1 MTFRTRLLVVFA
13 GTIVAAVAM
22 IVWIVSV
29 STARVFEQLDAERTA
44 ALVQQFQ
51 KEFVLRGEEI
61 AGAAQRIADSDA
73 ALRVAIDV
81 NRAEPDYS
89 LHVNDATALA
99 SSHGLDFLEL
109 VAGDGSI
116 VSSAQWPRALRIKKP
131 GSLSR
136 WTGNRSPHFSSVRIC
151 PTMPH
156 WRSKPCASAQWATPG
171 SM

>member
-13 GTIVAAVAM
+13 ATIVAAVAM

-61 AGAAQRIADSDA
+61 ARAAQRIADSDA

-89 LHVNDATALA
+89 LHVNDA
-99 SSHGLDFLEL
+99 S
-109 VAGDGSI
+109 GSARLT
-116 VSSAQWPRALRIKKP
+116 SMA
-131 GSLSR
+131 
-136 WTGNRSPHFSSVRIC
+136 TRS
-151 PTMPH
+151 
-156 WRSKPCASAQWATPG
+156 
-171 SM
+171 